1 MLTIEQSVALIQQA
15 QNRSLR
21 DIWTG
26 YDISQIPFVVYDD
39 DQMVF
44 INHPN
49 PPTERPPTL
58 IAATSTDINGTE
70 TATIPVKIVGK
81 DEQTLVPIA
90 YHEGFHVYQHHH
102 FTPIEPDFFTAMS
115 YYPEL
120 NPDYRTLC
128 HLEADVLR
136 SDWDIDK
143 KIRFLA
149 DLGRTRRDYLSLH
162 ESLLGYER
170 FLDRSEGTAHYVEQ
184 QARQILYGISPQ
196 IGEIGHGLTRFY
208 QVGAGLCW
216 LIKDVVPDWMTRV
229 EAGESLGDILLT
241 LSDTVADL
249 SQLGYLAVKET
260 QEAQCETIRDE
271 IQAHIAHFDAK
282 GTLTIEYN
290 DVKQMYRAFNPST
303 LTSLGDGRVLHRTK
317 FKLVM
322 PKYGSI
328 ACDETIALDLMNKG
342 QLVIENVPYT
352 YADGVLKI
360 DTPHIQAH
368 ITHVEHDGNTLF
380 RITEDA

>member
-1 MLTIEQSVALIQQA
+1 MLTVEQSVALIQQA
-15 QNRSLR
+15 RNSPLR

-49 PPTERPPTL
+49 PPTERPPNL
-58 IAATSTDINGTE
+58 VAATSTDINGVQ
-70 TATIPVKIVGK
+70 TATIPVNIIGK

-90 YHEGFHVYQHHH
+90 YHEGFHVYQQHH
-102 FTPIEPDFFTAMS
+102 FTPILPDFFTAMS

-120 NPDYRTLC
+120 DPDYRTLC

-136 SDWDIDK
+136 SDWHTDK
-143 KIRFLA
+143 KIQFLA
-149 DLGRTRRDYLSLH
+149 YLGRLRRERLSRH

-184 QARQILYGISPQ
+184 QARQAIYGISPQ

-216 LIKDVVPDWMTRV
+216 LLKDVVPDWMPRV

-249 SQLGYLAVKET
+249 SKLGYLDVKET
-260 QEAQCETIRDE
+260 QEAQCEAIQTE
-271 IQAHIAHFDAK
+271 IHAHIANLDAK
-282 GTLTIEYN
+282 GTLTIQYG
-290 DVKQMYRAFNPST
+290 DVKQMYRAFNPSI
-303 LTSLGDGRVLHRTK
+303 LTSLGDGRVLHRSM
-317 FKLVM
+317 FQLIM
-322 PKYGSI
+322 PKHGKI
-328 ACDETIALDLMNKG
+328 ACDETIALDMMNKG

-368 ITHVEHDGNTLF
+368 INHVERSSDTLF
-380 RITEDA
+380 HIVEDA